1 MKIKKISDPE
11 QPASQPAVFKP
22 TWHPEAIERKNHE
35 TNRKMDITK
44 MHVGQSLEY
53 LGRDLKV
60 NKISYRPR
68 NSLYLR
74 WSQII
79 TVSKSFQYS

>member
-1 MKIKKISDPE
+1 MKINKISDPV

-60 NKISYRPR
+60 YAA
-68 NSLYLR
+68 Y
-74 WSQII
+74 II
-79 TVSKSFQYS
+79 TV